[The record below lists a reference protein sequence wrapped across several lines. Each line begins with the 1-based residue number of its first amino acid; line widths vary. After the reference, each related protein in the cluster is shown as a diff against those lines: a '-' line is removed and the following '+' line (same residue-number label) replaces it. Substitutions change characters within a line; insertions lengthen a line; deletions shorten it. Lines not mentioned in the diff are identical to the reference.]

1 MEQYRSGH
9 NGADSKS
16 VEPQGSVGS
25 NPTCSARNYRSHEKQ
40 ILMAFFVANRLSE
53 DIVPL

>member
-9 NGADSKS
+9 IGAVSKS
-16 VEPQGSVGS
+16 VEPKGSVGS
-25 NPTCSARNYRSHEKQ
+25 NPTCSARNCRSHEKQ